1 MLSFGDIDNYGDI
14 FFALIFEN
22 EVKKRIR
29 NVQIDDFAPFGGI
42 FSGVIYKKY
51 EIEELNKYDAVVL
64 AGGEIVHKRN
74 ERTWDPIYSKRKMS
88 LSEKNYS
95 DIVWKMHHSTPKFKA
110 FFSVG
115 VLPLECE
122 NDRKEL
128 NNIINELSYFSVRGL
143 LSKKIIENE
152 LNYNENIHITP
163 DLGWYFAEY
172 VNNTNIKVTL
182 ELPENYFIFQINS
195 VDEREEKL
203 IAQQLDQF
211 IFENKNLN
219 CVLLPIIKP
228 WEDVKYLKG
237 IYNKIQNKD
246 RVFLSDYL
254 NVIETGKVI
263 LHSKFVLGSSLHS
276 AITAMSGA
284 IPVSIINKW
293 PGSKFQDLFFSQFKD
308 EYLTTNINRVYN
320 LCNKLKNYT
329 ELNHKADV
337 MYSEFM
343 RIKLQNSFDY
353 LCSKIINNESK

>member
-29 NVQIDDFAPFGGI
+29 NVQIDNFAPFGGI

-95 DIVWKMHHSTPKFKA
+95 DIVWKMHYSTPKFKA

-143 LSKKIIENE
+143 LSKK
-152 LNYNENIHITP
+152 NY
-163 DLGWYFAEY
+163 
-172 VNNTNIKVTL
+172 
-182 ELPENYFIFQINS
+182 
-195 VDEREEKL
+195 
-203 IAQQLDQF
+203 
-211 IFENKNLN
+211 
-219 CVLLPIIKP
+219 
-228 WEDVKYLKG
+228 
-237 IYNKIQNKD
+237 
-246 RVFLSDYL
+246 
-254 NVIETGKVI
+254 
-263 LHSKFVLGSSLHS
+263 
-276 AITAMSGA
+276 
-284 IPVSIINKW
+284 
-293 PGSKFQDLFFSQFKD
+293 
-308 EYLTTNINRVYN
+308 
-320 LCNKLKNYT
+320 
-329 ELNHKADV
+329 
-337 MYSEFM
+337 
-343 RIKLQNSFDY
+343 
-353 LCSKIINNESK
+353 